1 MSLNFEFTEEQ
12 NALAHKVRQ
21 LAQKEIQPHLQDWDE
36 KEELPWHAL
45 KALAGEGFL
54 GVIGPERL
62 GGLEAD
68 YISLGIVI
76 ENLARTDTSCAMICS
91 MQNTLSTLTP
101 GWDEDDIREVYK
113 GNKLLCI
120 ATSEE
125 EAGSDVSN
133 LSTIAEADGDS
144 YVINGEKIHVSLMP
158 GASIMGVS
166 AKIMDGSNKPRIE
179 FLKVP
184 ADAEGVS
191 CELMPE
197 MGMRSHQLGRVRLKN
212 VRAPLDSV
220 LGKGKGL
227 KDGKA
232 LMYARWDVSRC
243 LSALNAVG
251 TALSVLDATIEFVK
265 QKEVYG
271 QKIGRYQAVQFPLI
285 EHYTKIEACKLL
297 AYKGL
302 WRNHTGQ
309 SASKEAT
316 MAKWYGVTSAID
328 AVKDCLQMYGASGYL
343 KELDIERRLRDVIGL
358 SFTGGTINVMK
369 LIVVREL
376 LGKEFMGLGGSR

>member
-1 MSLNFEFTEEQ
+1 MVLDFSFSDEQEELRQ
-12 NALAHKVRQ
+12 EVQELAEREIKPR
-21 LAQKEIQPHLQDWDE
+21 LAEWDE
-36 KEELPWHAL
+36 KEEMPWPAF
-45 KALAGEGFL
+45 KALGQRRLF
-54 GVIGPERL
+54 GVIGPDRL
-62 GGLEAD
+62 GGREKD
-68 YISLGIVI
+68 YVSLGVVI
-76 ENLARTDTSCAMICS
+76 ESLARVDTSCAMICS

-101 GWDEDDIREVYK
+101 GWEDDDVREVYK

-133 LSTIAEADGDS
+133 LSTTARLEGDD

-166 AKIMDGSNKPRIE
+166 AKVLQNGRKPEIQ

-184 ADAEGVS
+184 ANTPGVS
-191 CELMPE
+191 AQLMPE
-197 MGMRSHQLGRVRLKN
+197 MGMRSHQLGRVRLDN
-212 VRAPLDSV
+212 VRVPLSSV
-220 LGKGKGL
+220 LGKSKGL
-227 KDGKA
+227 RDGKA

-251 TALSVLDATIEFVK
+251 TALSVLDDAIEFVK

-271 QKIGRYQAVQFPLI
+271 QKIGKYQSIQFPLI
-285 EHYTKIEACKLL
+285 EHYTRMEACRLL
-297 AYKGL
+297 AYRGLWKNVKGL
-302 WRNHTGQ
+302 N
-309 SASKEAT
+309 ASRDAT
-316 MAKWYGVTSAID
+316 MAKWYAVTSAID
-328 AVKDCLQMYGASGYL
+328 AVKECLQMYGAAGYL
-343 KELDIERRLRDVIGL
+343 KDLGVERRLRDVLGL

-376 LGKEFMGLGGSR
+376 LGREFMSLGRNQ